1 MKRKKE
7 IATRILELNKHLNE
21 APYDIHS
28 RSERTKLVNELCELI
43 IGG

>member
-1 MKRKKE
+1 MKKKKE

-21 APYDIHS
+21 TPYDIQA